1 MKIQKIRAVK
11 NPCRGTNLSA
21 GIDFFVP
28 DFSDTFISD
37 LLEINNFLRIN
48 TDKNVINLPPHK
60 RILIP
65 SGIKVNFQGEPK
77 ALIVFNKSGI
87 SVKKGLDALACVI
100 DQDYQG
106 EIHFSLVNTS
116 DEDVIINEGEKIVQM
131 LMLPVLYEN
140 IQITDENIWNEKTER
155 GEGGFGS
162 TGSH

>member
-11 NPCRGTNLSA
+11 NPQRGTSFSA

-28 DFSDTFISD
+28 YFNDIFISD
-37 LLEINNFLRIN
+37 LLNINNFLRVN

-77 ALIVFNKSGI
+77 VLIVFNKSGI

-116 DEDVIINEGEKIVQM
+116 DEDVVINEGEKIVQM